1 MSKSAALPLSII
13 PLVFSPMLP
22 GAAAANNEKMNVVI
36 ILADDLGWG
45 DVGFHFSTVKTPAID
60 KLAQD
65 GIILDRFYTA
75 PVSTPTRAGMLT
87 GRYPNR
93 FGLRETVIPPWRDF
107 GLDPEEETL
116 AEMLGKVGYAN
127 RAMLGKWHLG
137 HSRKEYHPLS
147 RGFTHFYG
155 HYNGALNYF
164 THIRDGQLDWHRN
177 WDPCYDQG
185 YTTDLIADESVR
197 LINEYAQSDDP
208 FFLYVAFNA
217 PHSPLNA
224 KDEDIALYTN
234 NFSQLTKAEKDRVTY
249 SAMVTCMDRGIG
261 AIRKALQDNGIENN
275 TLIIFF
281 SDNGA
286 DANFGASSGSLR
298 GGKFQEFDG
307 GVRSPA
313 VVSYPAKWNGKR
325 TVKQV
330 VGFVDIMPT
339 IRSLLKIEGEP
350 KRPFDGLDISPLL
363 SGEQPVLTRD
373 LYLGCG
379 AVVNN
384 NYKLIL
390 KGKNG
395 KVSLSND
402 FLSYYPE
409 QYYEETNMWNKAAHQ
424 SEYNRLKAIAQQ
436 YDAIVS
442 PFILPPYSE
451 GQDDFRAPFEWNID
465 YYGKT
470 YNFPYPITTYEDLMI
485 VRNNPDKTFYLTDDI
500 VIPDDVE
507 WVPLGAVVSDDNAP
521 AKFSGTIDGKGFSVK
536 NIHITTESGYKGFIG
551 QMENATIKNLGIEN
565 VNIKGTAPVGGLTG
579 LLNGNN
585 NIQQVYV
592 TGTIQGTTEVGGL
605 AGKST
610 VGNNLIADGFVH
622 ADITATASSNARVG
636 GLIGNVTSNSLSVK
650 NVYVAGSV
658 AANNTSTVSNYAGGL
673 FGVINSSNTVATD
686 LIKAESVAVVADEIR
701 GGTPNLFIGTA
712 LLSKTL
718 SFNQIYARNDIVLN
732 YAGTNHGTGADV
744 VTPQMRLTP
753 AEFSNQ
759 DFYKNT
765 LSWDFGNVWQLP
777 EGKVYPVLKTAN
789 ISSVKSL
796 FDENSIWEIKT
807 QQQDLN
813 IRVSKPRTIYIHD
826 LTGITVFTG
835 FIQYELLMQLRQGVY
850 IISTFEAGKSYT
862 AKVLITS

>member
-1 MSKSAALPLSII
+1 MSKSTALPLSVI
-13 PLVFSPMLP
+13 PLLFSSMLS
-22 GAAAANNEKMNVVI
+22 GAEAANNEKMNVVI

-116 AEMLGKVGYAN
+116 AEMLGKAGYAN

-197 LINEYAQSDDP
+197 LINQYAQSDDP

-261 AIRKALQDNGIENN
+261 AIRKALQDNGIEDN

-325 TVKQV
+325 TIKQV

-350 KRPFDGLDISPLL
+350 KRPFDGLDIAPLL

-390 KGKNG
+390 KGKND
-395 KVSLSND
+395 KVNISND
-402 FLSYYPE
+402 FLSYYPD
-409 QYYEETNMWNKAAHQ
+409 QLYEETNMWNKAPHQ
-424 SEYNRLKAIAQQ
+424 SEYNRLKALAQQ

-442 PFILPPYSE
+442 PFVLPPYGE

-470 YNFPYPITTYEDLMI
+470 YNFPYPITTYEDLMV
-485 VRNNPDKTFYLTDDI
+485 VRNNPDKTFYLKNDI
-500 VIPDDVE
+500 LIPDGVE
-507 WVPLGAVVSDDNAP
+507 WVPLGAVVSTDNAP
-521 AKFSGTIDGKGFSVK
+521 LKFSGTIDGKGFSVK

-565 VNIKGTAPVGGLTG
+565 VNIKGTTPVGGLTG

-585 NIQQVYV
+585 NVEQVFV
-592 TGTIQGTTEVGGL
+592 TGTIQGTTEVGGF

-610 VGNNLIADGFVH
+610 AGNNLIADGYVH
-622 ADITATASSNARVG
+622 ADIQATASSNARVG
-636 GLIGNVTSNSLSVK
+636 GLIGNVASNSLSVK

-658 AANNTSTVSNYAGGL
+658 RANNTSTVSNYAGGL
-673 FGVINSSNTVATD
+673 FGVINSNNTVATD
-686 LIKAESVAVVADEIR
+686 LIKAESVAIVADEIR
-701 GGTPNLFIGTA
+701 GGTPNLFFGTA
-712 LLSKTL
+712 LQSKTL

-732 YAGTNHGTGADV
+732 YAGANHGTGADV
-744 VTPQMRLTP
+744 VTPQMRLSP
-753 AEFSNQ
+753 ADFSTQN
-759 DFYKNT
+759 FYRHT
-765 LSWDFGNVWQLP
+765 MGWDFNTVWQLQ
-777 EGKVYPVLKTAN
+777 EGEKYPVLKTAN
-789 ISSVKSL
+789 VSGNPSL
-796 FDENSIWEIKT
+796 PEERSIWHIKT
-807 QQQDLN
+807 LQKGLYMLVN
-813 IRVSKPRTIYIHD
+813 EPRVIYIHD
-826 LTGITVFTG
+826 LTGRIVFSDIVQRDTW
-835 FIQYELLMQLRQGVY
+835 ISLQQGVY
-850 IISTFEAGKSYT
+850 IVSTRAAGKTYT